1 MLIQIFENKE
11 LTLIKV
17 NIMKITL
24 GKIRA
29 KQKLI
34 LAKSLTANCF
44 HSTIQFNSIQCFS
57 RLSAIT
63 KLNISYEI

>member
-24 GKIRA
+24 RKIKA
-29 KQKLI
+29 KQKPI

-44 HSTIQFNSIQCFS
+44 HSTIQFGVFLAFQ
-57 RLSAIT
+57 LSA
-63 KLNISYEI
+63 N